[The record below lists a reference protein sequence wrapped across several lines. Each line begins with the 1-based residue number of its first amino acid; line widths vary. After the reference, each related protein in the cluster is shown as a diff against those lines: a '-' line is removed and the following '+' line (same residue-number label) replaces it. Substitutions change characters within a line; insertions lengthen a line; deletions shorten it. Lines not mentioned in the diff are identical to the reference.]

1 MKRFLSCLCV
11 GLFATA
17 VLAES
22 GFAQKPL
29 TWPEVL
35 DKFEAANPTLRA
47 GQVGLD
53 ESKAQ
58 EITAFLRPNPNFTV
72 STDGTQIAPYKDVW
86 QPLTGTQFSTNFSY
100 VHERQRK
107 RELRHESAEKGTG
120 IATSGQADL
129 ERTLVLGLRMAFVQA
144 LQEKVILELAK
155 ENLAYYDHVLEVN
168 RERFK
173 AGAIAQVDLDRLELQ
188 RVQYESDLQIAKQ
201 SLETAK
207 IQLLMLLND
216 RTPVHRFDVTGAFDF
231 SNQIAPLDEV
241 RQIALDNRPDLKAAL
256 QSIEKAKTDHRLAVA
271 NGSTD
276 PTFSAW
282 WTYNPSFSNP
292 FDHQTLGASISI
304 PLRIFD
310 RNQGEKL
317 RTQLDI
323 ERNEKLMAAT
333 QARVFS
339 DVDSAYATV
348 TSTVTLLQPYKDRYL
363 QQASRVR
370 DTIAFSYEHGAASLL
385 DFLSAQA
392 EYRSVRANYL
402 KLVASYLSAANQL
415 NQAAGR
421 EVIQ

>member
-1 MKRFLSCLCV
+1 MKRFSSRLCV
-11 GLFATA
+11 GLLATT
-17 VLAES
+17 VLAEG

-29 TWPEVL
+29 TWQEVR

-47 GQVGLD
+47 GQIGLD

-58 EITAFLRPNPNFTV
+58 EITAFLRPNPNFTL
-72 STDGTQIAPYKDVW
+72 STDGTQIAPYKGVW

-100 VHERQRK
+100 LHERQRK
-107 RELRHESAEKGTG
+107 RELRHESAQKGTG

-129 ERTLVLGLRMAFVQA
+129 ERTLVFGLRMAFVQA

-155 ENLAYYDHVLEVN
+155 ENLAYYDHVLGVN

-173 AGAIAQVDLDRLELQ
+173 AGAIARVDLDRLELQ
-188 RVQYESDLQIAKQ
+188 RVQYESDLQIAKE
-201 SLETAK
+201 SLTTAK

-216 RTPVHRFDVTGAFDF
+216 RTPVDQFDVTGPFDF
-231 SNQIAPLDEV
+231 SRQIAPLDEV
-241 RQIALDNRPDLKAAL
+241 RQEALNARPDLRAAL
-256 QSIEKAKTDHRLAVA
+256 QLIEKTKTDHRLAVA

-282 WTYNPSFSNP
+282 WTYNPSFNNP
-292 FDHQTLGASISI
+292 YDHQTLGASVSI

-310 RNQGEKL
+310 RNQGEKK
-317 RTQLDI
+317 RTELDI
-323 ERNEKLMAAT
+323 DRSARLAEAT
-333 QARVFS
+333 RAQVLS

-363 QQASRVR
+363 EQASRVR
-370 DTIAFSYEHGAASLL
+370 DTIAFSYDHGAASLL

-392 EYRSVRANYL
+392 EYRSVQVNYL
-402 KLVASYLSAANQL
+402 NLVASYMNAANQL
-415 NQAAGR
+415 NLAVGR